1 MKVERRGRPRNFDP
15 DLAVDQAMS
24 LFLDRGYDN
33 VGIAQICR
41 ELGITPPS
49 LYAAFGSK
57 IGLYTR
63 AIASYL
69 SSSGAFIE
77 GGLRRA
83 QSVKQVW
90 TNLLYDA
97 AETLTRSGSPGCL
110 IFDGQ
115 IATVDPE
122 AKRMLNQHVEAARQA
137 IQNRLSELGDPG
149 AQTNSLTLLTIL
161 RGFSAAARTGAT
173 QSDLKKIADL
183 ALAGLGITK
192 AT

>member
-15 DLAVDQAMS
+15 DVAVDQAMS
-24 LFLDRGYDN
+24 LFMDRGYDN
-33 VGIAQICR
+33 VGVAQICR

-63 AIASYL
+63 AIASYMN
-69 SSSGAFIE
+69 SSNAFVE
-77 GGLRRA
+77 GSLRRA
-83 QSVKQVW
+83 DNARQVW
-90 TNLLYDA
+90 ANLLYDA
-97 AETLTRSGSPGCL
+97 AKTLTQGGSPGCL

-115 IATVDPE
+115 TATVDPE
-122 AKRMLNQHVEAARQA
+122 AKQLLDQHVDAVRQA

-161 RGFSAAARTGAT
+161 RGFSAAARTGAA
-173 QSDLKKIADL
+173 QSDLKRTADL

-192 AT
+192 TT